1 MLDWNDLRYFLA
13 IAHHGSTIAAAKV
26 LKVSQPTVHR
36 RIEELEARLGRH
48 LVVRQATGYKLTEFG
63 SAVVP
68 LAEQVEVAVR
78 SLERFVFADGS
89 GMSGDVRI
97 TCSESVGFRLI
108 QSGLLDSFQKIHP
121 GTSVRLLMSDR
132 FFDIAKGEADI
143 AIRAGDQ
150 GDDTLVG
157 KKIGAVGW
165 GLYSS
170 KSYLERH
177 PQLMKAEQLASHSVI
192 EFDGA
197 LKHHAAAKWLRDVA
211 PGATIAA
218 VSSSVPGLLVAVKS
232 GVGVA
237 PLPSFLASR
246 EPELAA
252 IVNPIPGLE
261 SGIYLLTHP
270 DLRRMPR
277 VNAFFEFVTA
287 EAELVRRALSGEK

>member
-121 GTSVRLLMSDR
+121 GTSVRR
-132 FFDIAKGEADI
+132 
-143 AIRAGDQ
+143 
-150 GDDTLVG
+150 
-157 KKIGAVGW
+157 
-165 GLYSS
+165 
-170 KSYLERH
+170 
-177 PQLMKAEQLASHSVI
+177 
-192 EFDGA
+192 
-197 LKHHAAAKWLRDVA
+197 
-211 PGATIAA
+211 
-218 VSSSVPGLLVAVKS
+218 
-232 GVGVA
+232 
-237 PLPSFLASR
+237 
-246 EPELAA
+246 
-252 IVNPIPGLE
+252 
-261 SGIYLLTHP
+261 
-270 DLRRMPR
+270 
-277 VNAFFEFVTA
+277 
-287 EAELVRRALSGEK
+287 